1 MVALFFFQFQGISEN
16 SPKELSKVIRYIC
29 YMARYQ
35 LNQKKFFNSTEAG
48 MLEAA
53 LKRYLYSSE
62 QRDALLILFALRT
75 GARAQELLNIE
86 CNDFDF
92 DSCTVL
98 IRGIKRSNDREI
110 PLPDWLMKAMQSHL
124 KRVEGKPFDISYQRL
139 NQIWLYWRPFPKN
152 FHALR
157 HTFAMELYLRTR
169 DIKLVQIALGHR
181 NIQNTMIYLDY
192 VYSRNELRRI
202 LF

>member
-1 MVALFFFQFQGISEN
+1 
-16 SPKELSKVIRYIC
+16 
-29 YMARYQ
+29 
-35 LNQKKFFNSTEAG
+35 
-48 MLEAA
+48 MLEAVVR
-53 LKRYLYSSE
+53 RYLYSE
-62 QRDALLILFALRT
+62 DQRDALLILFALRT

-92 DSCTVL
+92 DSGTVL
-98 IRGIKRSNDREI
+98 IKGIKRSNDREI
-110 PLPDWLMKAMQSHL
+110 PIPDWLMKAMKGHL

-139 NQIWLYWRPFPKN
+139 NQIWLHWRPYPKN

-181 NIQNTMIYLDY
+181 NITNTMIYLDY